1 MPSFRS
7 LLGFRPSGA
16 NRSLLRSHRTT
27 ARGVLFLLTLLLA
40 GTAAAGPVPEP
51 GGPPAGKPGKSVKSG
66 SRLIFPVVGKAQY
79 TDDFGQARGQGKHE
93 GNDILASRGAPA
105 VAVETGTVKFWTTSA
120 RAGCMLYL
128 YGKSGTTYLYIH
140 LNNDLTKGN
149 DNGGKCV
156 PGTAYA
162 PGLKNGARVQAGQQV
177 GYVGDSGDANGGP
190 THLHFEVHPNDGAAS
205 DPFQYLNSAVH
216 LLFVAAP
223 GKPFSLALRGSVS
236 AMPSGLLQLRIES
249 LRVWPGGLQVPD
261 VKRTLSVKV
270 PLTAVVEQVV
280 NGISSARELG
290 SSLAALRKGK
300 SVVVW
305 TLPAPATLDAQIGKN
320 GTLSVDR
327 VVLTAAKK

>member
-1 MPSFRS
+1 M
-7 LLGFRPSGA
+7 
-16 NRSLLRSHRTT
+16 
-27 ARGVLFLLTLLLA
+27 
-40 GTAAAGPVPEP
+40 
-51 GGPPAGKPGKSVKSG
+51 
-66 SRLIFPVVGKAQY
+66 IFPVVGKALY
-79 TDDFGQARGQGKHE
+79 TSDFGQARGQGKHE
-93 GNDILASRGAPA
+93 GNDILAQRKAPA
-105 VAVETGTVKFWTTSA
+105 VAAEAGIVKFWTTSA

-140 LNNDLTKGN
+140 LNNDLTKAN

-162 PGLKNGARVQAGQQV
+162 PGLKNGATVQAGQHI
-177 GYVGDSGDANGGP
+177 GYVGDSGDANGGA
-190 THLHFEVHPNDGAAS
+190 THLHFEVHPKDGPAAN
-205 DPFQYLNSAVH
+205 PFPYLNSALH
-216 LLFVAAP
+216 LLFVATP

-236 AMPSGLLQLRIES
+236 AMPSGSLQLRVDS

-290 SSLAALRKGK
+290 GSLSALRKGT

-320 GTLSVDR
+320 GALSVDR
-327 VVLTAAKK
+327 VVLTTAKK